1 MFFFLLTVCSNDYYL
16 LVLSKFNCNACGNLL
31 CFDIYLKKNPN
42 YLQLLIKKIKQMI
55 ACYKIP
61 NNSYTL
67 NKPNSFI

>member
-1 MFFFLLTVCSNDYYL
+1 MPVEINF
-16 LVLSKFNCNACGNLL
+16 VL
-31 CFDIYLKKNPN
+31 IYILKKNTN
-42 YLQLLIKKIKQMI
+42 YLQLLIKKIKRMI

>member
-1 MFFFLLTVCSNDYYL
+1 MPVE
-16 LVLSKFNCNACGNLL
+16 
-31 CFDIYLKKNPN
+31 IYFVYIYFEKNPN
-42 YLQLLIKKIKQMI
+42 YLQLLIKKIKQLI

>member
-1 MFFFLLTVCSNDYYL
+1 MPVE
-16 LVLSKFNCNACGNLL
+16 
-31 CFDIYLKKNPN
+31 IYFVYIYFEKNPN

-67 NKPNSFI
+67 NKPNSFISHCESYLLLG